1 MQRTQRSFYKE
12 HKRRRERCVLFKRMQ
27 KNARML
33 RSFEK
38 NVCPTLFKNLPVFG
52 DCLMNGHSL
61 MKKVYGGGGTVWNWG
76 WNGNIFAKNLQ
87 FSVCKTKKKIRSLE
101 IVCNYFA
108 KVRQRTVS
116 SHL

>member
-1 MQRTQRSFYKE
+1 
-12 HKRRRERCVLFKRMQ
+12 MQ

-76 WNGNIFAKNLQ
+76 WNGNIFAK
-87 FSVCKTKKKIRSLE
+87 KKL
-101 IVCNYFA
+101 
-108 KVRQRTVS
+108 TVQCVQNQKENS
-116 SHL
+116 